1 MPQQQQAV
9 ISQRLLFLLIS
20 GTTTIGAVA
29 ALLRW
34 WRRERN
40 DNEKHNS
47 TGKQQTSRPPPPL
60 QVEHWADIVH
70 FLPAK
75 RLSTG
80 LSLANQQ
87 LHQLCAP
94 KMYDHNAHIVN
105 ELSISGTATSD
116 ENEEDSDSDDA
127 VEGNGSKK
135 EKKPG
140 DELKVSKRIWD
151 SEYSETV
158 MVPVPEVEAPLNII
172 GFKCIYIRVLNEKM
186 LALMRLF
193 CAKFADNSVPLL
205 IEPYAYYGGS
215 SVMPFNH
222 LLQFHTLLQGKVAS
236 LNVKDDVFYEFYW
249 RHCRPFLLSV
259 QFLTF
264 NGNYFEDGYL
274 DIVCAWLQSPRQD
287 GRPRYLYAYFGVNS
301 NRLINRL
308 RELFSATD
316 VQPCSYIVEFYV
328 DDLQALDEQP
338 PAPFTLQNGLNERL
352 IFGGRPQQQL
362 NDPLNQQPNM
372 LLRRFT
378 AMATT
383 IADDWVQT
391 VLNKARQLMFRQVY
405 KFRCVRVLDARG
417 HLVAEEERNSLNE
430 IRLMLEKRRGGP
442 C

>member
-1 MPQQQQAV
+1 
-9 ISQRLLFLLIS
+9 
-20 GTTTIGAVA
+20 
-29 ALLRW
+29 
-34 WRRERN
+34 
-40 DNEKHNS
+40 
-47 TGKQQTSRPPPPL
+47 
-60 QVEHWADIVH
+60 
-70 FLPAK
+70 
-75 RLSTG
+75 
-80 LSLANQQ
+80 
-87 LHQLCAP
+87 
-94 KMYDHNAHIVN
+94 
-105 ELSISGTATSD
+105 
-116 ENEEDSDSDDA
+116 
-127 VEGNGSKK
+127 
-135 EKKPG
+135 
-140 DELKVSKRIWD
+140 
-151 SEYSETV
+151 
-158 MVPVPEVEAPLNII
+158 
-172 GFKCIYIRVLNEKM
+172 
-186 LALMRLF
+186 
-193 CAKFADNSVPLL
+193 
-205 IEPYAYYGGS
+205 
-215 SVMPFNH
+215 
-222 LLQFHTLLQGKVAS
+222 VAS

-308 RELFSATD
+308 REVNACFLVLLQLDVLYLTNCTINPFCHFQLFSATD
-316 VQPCSYIVEFYV
+316 DQPCSYIVEFYV

-352 IFGGRPQQQL
+352 IFGGRPQQQQ